1 MSSLIRLVLGATFFA
16 ALGALV
22 HVAAKEPVPESVL
35 ATVRDLVGAV
45 EPGSVRATAS
55 PGLYEVRLDGTFL
68 YVTADGRFF
77 VHGDLYDA
85 RSQRNLTELSRRES
99 RLEVV
104 DAIDPDT
111 YIVFAPRMATHTVTV
126 FTDPV
131 PRRRN
136 VSLFSGASC
145 EARRL
150 SCRTLSRSP
159 YLQSLQQVGPRNV
172 TKPVVV
178 TL

>member
-1 MSSLIRLVLGATFFA
+1 M
-16 ALGALV
+16 
-22 HVAAKEPVPESVL
+22 AAKEPVPEPVL
-35 ATVRDLVGAV
+35 AAVRGLVGAV
-45 EPGSVRATAS
+45 EPGSARATAS

-68 YVTADGRFF
+68 CVTADGRFF
-77 VHGDLYDA
+77 VHGDLSDA

-111 YIVFAPRMATHTVTV
+111 YIVFAPRMAKHTVTV

-131 PRRRN
+131 PRRPN
-136 VSLFSGASC
+136 ATLFRGASS
-145 EARRL
+145 EARR
-150 SCRTLSRSP
+150 RPRWTLSGSP
-159 YLQSLQQVGPRNV
+159 FSQLLQQIGPRNV